1 MAKLQKSQRA
11 LLSVHMLRIVLE
23 LFTSTFLV
31 SYILE
36 QSPDNILGTGLIN
49 IGLFYIS
56 WNAVYGILD
65 LVASYLVDKS
75 NRAALLRFG
84 IIFNMLLMV
93 ALVFWGEQISH
104 WIVLAGAICGMS
116 DAFYYSSYLI
126 MKNELSFKG
135 SFKKYNVSSTVGVN
149 LVKVVVP
156 VIMGYIIDI
165 STFSTIAI
173 YVIIVAVAQFGLSF
187 LIEPSKPKN
196 SRFELKKFINYLKE
210 DKFAWNKIKYTYLNS
225 AIAGIKT
232 CYKTVVIVLTIYIFK
247 TNLSLGIFTSIFSLF
262 TMLVL
267 IAYRKTDKNPKVN
280 KFAIYMIVGFLPV
293 AALIAMLIHT
303 NNVTLVIMNFT
314 LTIANY
320 FSDYLGSVE
329 RDTIIKNLNQYDFVA
344 EHQFV
349 TEIVQITGRI
359 VTYSFFVVV
368 GLFANFTALKIFLC
382 VVIASNPIKF
392 LVMYK
397 QRLIRKELIARN
409 KKIELHEVDENNHIE
424 LQLDTNST
432 APKTSD
438 NYL

>member
-36 QSPDNILGTGLIN
+36 QSPDNILGIGLIN

-65 LVASYLVDKS
+65 LFASYLVDKS
-75 NRAALLRFG
+75 NRAMLLRFG
-84 IIFNMLLMV
+84 IIFNMILIV

-104 WIVLAGAICGMS
+104 WIILAGAVCGMS

-135 SFKKYNVSSTVGVN
+135 SFKKYNVSATVGVN
-149 LVKVVVP
+149 LVKVIVP
-156 VIMGYIIDI
+156 VIMGYIIDV

-196 SRFELKKFINYLKE
+196 SKFELRGFIKYLKQ
-210 DKFAWNKIKYTYLNS
+210 DKFSWSKIKYTYFNS
-225 AIAGIKT
+225 ILAGIKT
-232 CYKTVVIVLTIYIFK
+232 TYKTIVIVLTIYIFK

-262 TMLVL
+262 TMIVL
-267 IAYRKTDKNPKVN
+267 IAYRKTDKNPKIN
-280 KFAIYMIVGFLPV
+280 KFAIYLTIGLLPV
-293 AALIAMLIHT
+293 GALIAMLIYT
-303 NNVTLVIMNFT
+303 NNVTLVIMNLT

-320 FSDYLGSVE
+320 FSDYVGSVE
-329 RDTIIKNLNQYDFVA
+329 RDTIIKNLNQYDYVA

-349 TEIVQITGRI
+349 TEIVQIAGRI
-359 VTYSFFVVV
+359 VTYSFFIVV
-368 GLFANFTALKIFLC
+368 GLFANLTALKIFLC
-382 VVIASNPIKF
+382 VIIGTNPFKF

-409 KKIELHEVDENNHIE
+409 NNIEIHEVDENNHIE
-424 LQLDTNST
+424 VEFEVNS

>member
-36 QSPDNILGTGLIN
+36 QSPDNILGIGLIN
-49 IGLFYIS
+49 IGLFYVS

-65 LVASYLVDKS
+65 LFASYLVDKS
-75 NRAALLRFG
+75 NRAMLLRFG
-84 IIFNMLLMV
+84 IIFNMILMV

-104 WIVLAGAICGMS
+104 WIVLAGAVCGMS

-135 SFKKYNVSSTVGVN
+135 SFKKYNVSATVGVN
-149 LVKVVVP
+149 LVKVIVP
-156 VIMGYIIDI
+156 VIMGYIIDV
-165 STFSTIAI
+165 STFSTIAL
-173 YVIIVAVAQFGLSF
+173 YVILVAVAQFGLSF
-187 LIEPSKPKN
+187 LIESSKPKN
-196 SRFELKKFINYLKE
+196 SSFELKRFIRYLKD
-210 DKFAWNKIKYTYLNS
+210 DKFAWSKIKFTYLNS
-225 AIAGIKT
+225 LIAGMKT
-232 CYKTVVIVLTIYIFK
+232 TYKTIVIVLTIYIFK

-267 IAYRKTDKNPKVN
+267 IAYRKTDRNPRVN
-280 KFAIYMIVGFLPV
+280 KFAIYMTVGFLPV
-293 AALIAMLIHT
+293 AALVAMLIYT
-303 NNVTLVIMNFT
+303 DTVTLVIMNFT

-320 FSDYLGSVE
+320 FSDYVGSVE
-329 RDTIIKNLNQYDFVA
+329 RDTIIKNLNQYDYVA

-349 TEIVQITGRI
+349 TEIIQIFGRI
-359 VTYSFFVVV
+359 VTYGLLIFV

-409 KKIELHEVDENNHIE
+409 KNIEIHEVDENAHIE
-424 LQLDTNST
+424 IETEQSL